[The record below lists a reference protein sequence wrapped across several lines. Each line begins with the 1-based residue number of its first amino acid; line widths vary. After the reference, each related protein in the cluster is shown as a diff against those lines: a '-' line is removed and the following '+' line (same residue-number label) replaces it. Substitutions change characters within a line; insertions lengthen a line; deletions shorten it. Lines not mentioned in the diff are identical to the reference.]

1 MEWIRIIFEA
11 ETPHGMYR
19 DALYLP
25 PDHDLTDNQIEAM
38 KQERVDNWIAVITAP
53 PVAVPL
59 QEAPVEEP
67 PQDG

>member
-1 MEWIRIIFEA
+1 MEWVRIIFGA
-11 ETPHGMYR
+11 ETPHGTYR

-25 PDHDLTDNQIEAM
+25 PDHGLTDEQIEVL

-53 PVAVPL
+53 PV
-59 QEAPVEEP
+59 EEP